1 MLPAI
6 RKRLKSLTAGN
17 KGLQDILRSMT
28 AADEI
33 ISVETYNGKI
43 HNTKLIIRVDR
54 SKVTGTE
61 LPEQERY
68 VNRAHFYNRVPISVA
83 IPSGASYP
91 TDNVLT
97 AIASLNNLGCD
108 FTEDDVEFI
117 DGALVAKETSLGY
130 YNAAAECT
138 NIVNLNWYEKTDA
151 GNTVAY
157 GFQAWVANL
166 IPPLV
171 KAGQKWNLSNK
182 GISKTLLRPG
192 GYVSNNIYDRYIGPI
207 NEIIEGGVSKITN
220 IENEHFQLKFI
231 YVFKDDGI
239 YDEERQILV
248 NGFTKSGSFR
258 KLLLGPHQTNNSVT
272 VDSYPLEQLWVRY
285 PELQSEDYLE
295 DVQDSIFDQDFDER
309 FPQYQPIPEQDAL
322 VIEINILYCP
332 NPNCNPTSLSMQHFN
347 INTVAETHLN
357 GALTIQVVQNG
368 ATVTQI
374 VRPTQLPPDV
384 DLSALDMIRW
394 FAEGQGIVFVD
405 GGNEG
410 FGQYRTYGRQ
420 ITGSMNEGEDGV
432 PGVLNPTSIRIMK
445 TQGEPVET
453 DIFEWLL
460 EAEEGL
466 DAETLA
472 EARSLGLSVRSC
484 GTQYWEGM

>member
-68 VNRAHFYNRVPISVA
+68 VNRAHFYNRVPISDA

-117 DGALVAKETSLGY
+117 DGTLVAKEMSLGY
-130 YNAAAECT
+130 YNAAA
-138 NIVNLNWYEKTDA
+138 
-151 GNTVAY
+151 GN
-157 GFQAWVANL
+157 Q
-166 IPPLV
+166 PPL
-171 KAGQKWNLSNK
+171 AS
-182 GISKTLLRPG
+182 
-192 GYVSNNIYDRYIGPI
+192 D
-207 NEIIEGGVSKITN
+207 
-220 IENEHFQLKFI
+220 
-231 YVFKDDGI
+231 
-239 YDEERQILV
+239 
-248 NGFTKSGSFR
+248 
-258 KLLLGPHQTNNSVT
+258 
-272 VDSYPLEQLWVRY
+272 
-285 PELQSEDYLE
+285 
-295 DVQDSIFDQDFDER
+295 
-309 FPQYQPIPEQDAL
+309 
-322 VIEINILYCP
+322 
-332 NPNCNPTSLSMQHFN
+332 CNPTSLTMQHFN
-347 INTVAETHLN
+347 NNTIAETHLN

-368 ATVTQI
+368 TTVTQI

-384 DLSALDMIRW
+384 DLTALGMIRW

-405 GGNEG
+405 GYNEG
-410 FGQYRTYGRQ
+410 FGQYKTYGRQ

-484 GTQYWEGM
+484 GTQYWEGI

>member
-6 RKRLKSLTAGN
+6 RKRLKSLNAGN

-54 SKVTGTE
+54 SKVTGTK

-68 VNRAHFYNRVPISVA
+68 VYRAHFYNRVPISVA

-108 FTEDDVEFI
+108 FTEDDVELI
-117 DGALVAKETSLGY
+117 NGVLVVKETSLGY
-130 YNAAAECT
+130 YSNTTVAECT
-138 NIVNLNWYEKTDA
+138 NVVNLNWYEETDA
-151 GNTVAY
+151 GNTAAY
-157 GFQAWVANL
+157 VFQDWVSNSN
-166 IPPLV
+166 PPLV
-171 KAGQKWNLSNK
+171 KVGQRWNLSFN
-182 GISKTLLRPG
+182 GVSGYLLDPRS
-192 GYVSNNIYDRYIGPI
+192 YVSNSISERNIVPFQTIDGGIEKII
-207 NEIIEGGVSKITN
+207 NQ
-220 IENEHFQLKFI
+220 ENEHFRFKFI
-231 YVFKDDGI
+231 YVFKDDEV
-239 YDEERQILV
+239 YHEENGTLV
-248 NGFTKSGSFR
+248 DGFTKSGSFK
-258 KLLLGPHQTNNSVT
+258 KLLLGSHQTNNSVT

-285 PELQSEDYLE
+285 PELMSDDYFE
-295 DVQDSIFDQDFDER
+295 AVHSSIYGQTLNGSL
-309 FPQYQPIPEQDAL
+309 PQYEPIPEQDAL

-332 NPNCNPTSLSMQHFN
+332 NPNCNPTKLSMQRFDYTIPN
-347 INTVAETHLN
+347 THLD

-368 ATVTQI
+368 TTVTQI
-374 VRPTQLPPDV
+374 VR
-384 DLSALDMIRW
+384 LSQVPNGYLTALSMIRW
-394 FAEGQGIVFVD
+394 FAEGQGIVFAN
-405 GGNEG
+405 GGGG
-410 FGQYRTYGRQ
+410 FGQYRTYGSQ

-432 PGVLNPTSIRIMK
+432 PSALNPTSIRIMK

-460 EAEEGL
+460 EGEEGL

-472 EARSLGLSVRSC
+472 EVRSLGLSIRSC
-484 GTQYWEGM
+484 GTQYWEGI